1 MKKFVEKYCDS
12 KAVVCIE
19 GAVDVAVALNNLNLD
34 LICFTG
40 STQVGKIIAQTAA
53 KNLTPCILELGGK
66 CPLIVDHTAAMDFSA
81 SKIAFGKTINSG
93 QICIAPD
100 YIFVHESRVKEF
112 VEAVQVK
119 FKQMYG
125 EKPEGSEFQGKMIT
139 DFHVDRVKK
148 LIDTAGGKI
157 VCGGNVNKEVKHIEP
172 TIILQPSLDSPLM
185 KEEIFGP
192 VMPIFPYKDIRE
204 VVKFINARDKPLAIY
219 YFGQPDSYNATMLHS
234 ETSSGAFVTNE
245 VITHINSH
253 SLGFGG
259 VGASGYGRHGG
270 YEGYK
275 NFSNRKSLLIKGP
288 APAMVAG
295 MLVPPYSPR
304 IQGFLRNWGLFLLTT
319 NWSKIAF
326 YLKLFVG
333 TWLVAVVYWF
343 FFTSSTTE

>member
-1 MKKFVEKYCDS
+1 MKKFIEKYCDND
-12 KAVVCIE
+12 AVVCVE
-19 GAVDVAVALNNLNLD
+19 GAVDVAVAVNNLNLD

-40 STQVGKIIAQTAA
+40 STQVGKIVAQTAA

-66 CPLIVDHTAAMDFSA
+66 CPLIVDHSAAMDFSTG
-81 SKIAFGKTINSG
+81 KIAFGKTVNSG

-100 YIFVHESRVKEF
+100 YVFVHESRIKEF
-112 VEAVQVK
+112 VEGIQVK

-125 EKPEGSEFQGKMIT
+125 EKPEGSEFQGKMIN
-139 DFHVDRVKK
+139 DFHTERVKK

-157 VCGGNVNKEVKHIEP
+157 VCGGNMNKEARHIEP
-172 TIILQPSLDSPLM
+172 TVILQPNLDSPLM

-192 VMPIFPYKDIRE
+192 VMPIFPFKDIRE

-219 YFGQPDSYNATMLHS
+219 YFGNPGSANCTELHCD
-234 ETSSGAFVTNE
+234 TSSGAFVTNE
-245 VITHINSH
+245 IITHINSH

-270 YEGYK
+270 YEGFK

-288 APAMVAG
+288 APAAVAN
-295 MLVPPYSPR
+295 MLLPPYSDR
-304 IQGFLRNWGLFLLTT
+304 MQGFLRNWGLTLLTT
-319 NWSKIAF
+319 NWSTIAF

-333 TWLVAVVYWF
+333 VWLLLTTYWF
-343 FFTSSTTE
+343 FFTSSAKQ